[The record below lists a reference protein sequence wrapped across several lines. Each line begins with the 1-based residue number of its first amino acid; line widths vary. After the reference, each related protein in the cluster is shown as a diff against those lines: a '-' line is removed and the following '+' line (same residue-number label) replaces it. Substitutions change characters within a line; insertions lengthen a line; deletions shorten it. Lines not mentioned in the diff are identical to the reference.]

1 MKETHTGFVSE
12 NKAHSGEGMVKS
24 ADNENTG
31 NSMCQ
36 YTHVSA
42 VCFLSLSLC
51 VFALVPIVIYEIHGE
66 LFVLSPND
74 SYLYATNS
82 LIYWVYH
89 KFLAQC
95 IVRIERLW
103 LTHFRIK

>member
-1 MKETHTGFVSE
+1 
-12 NKAHSGEGMVKS
+12 MVKS

-66 LFVLSPND
+66 WFVLSPND